1 MYQTVLSGENDFERI
16 SLVFLC
22 QCCCKYLNLNK
33 NVESYM
39 QKKKK
44 ICLGRDLN
52 FYREK
57 KKKNILA
64 KFQERFL

>member
-1 MYQTVLSGENDFERI
+1 
-16 SLVFLC
+16 
-22 QCCCKYLNLNK
+22 
-33 NVESYM
+33 M

-57 KKKNILA
+57 KKKKHFSKISREVFVALQKGNHHLISFYSSSLLIGVCPWSA
-64 KFQERFL
+64 KCKFLN

>member
-1 MYQTVLSGENDFERI
+1 
-16 SLVFLC
+16 
-22 QCCCKYLNLNK
+22 
-33 NVESYM
+33 M

>member
-1 MYQTVLSGENDFERI
+1 
-16 SLVFLC
+16 
-22 QCCCKYLNLNK
+22 
-33 NVESYM
+33 M

-57 KKKNILA
+57 KKNILA